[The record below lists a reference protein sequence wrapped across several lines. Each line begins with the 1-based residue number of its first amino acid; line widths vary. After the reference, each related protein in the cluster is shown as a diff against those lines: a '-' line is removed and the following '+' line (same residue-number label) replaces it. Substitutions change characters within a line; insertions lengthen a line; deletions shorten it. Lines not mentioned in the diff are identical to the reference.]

1 MPDNSTKTCTA
12 CGLAFSLLRRRHH
25 CRVCG
30 KIFCQAC
37 SSQTANVGNEGHVR
51 VCDNCFSS
59 ARGGGLND
67 NGIRKGLPPSR
78 KSIPQQRGTA
88 RGTRAI
94 DENGN
99 ATVDEGL
106 RSPLYGG
113 QTTNDS
119 ASMNI
124 GNGKLQNTIY
134 GNERNR
140 INPFGAGGG
149 GIGVGDDRQRLQR
162 PTQPLFSVPATPN
175 AEKLLHSLAR
185 IGDAHLRNTVERAI
199 AYYFPEL
206 SMESTSFPTRQS
218 PGQGVAW
225 NTSTPLKSQIDSDAI
240 FSRGLS
246 KDQQAWADMIL
257 KLARRAIT
265 ALDPNIAL
273 GDRADARVYIKIKKI
288 PDPVL
293 LPNLS
298 SHQFQ
303 SPENQA
309 SMQVSENKNHY
320 QNNDQGNFKSP
331 ATPVSAFPPG
341 SSSLKTPS
349 VSSHSSIT
357 RIGACQLVA
366 GVVFRRNLSHKGM
379 RSEIKDPRVLLLDD
393 ALEFDGGTGG
403 TSAVRFSHF
412 GTLIEQE
419 RKYTEL
425 LVEHV
430 LVLRPDV
437 ILVSRS
443 VSRLALELLLENNV
457 TVIPNVKYVTLQ
469 RVSRASG
476 ARILPSLYALD
487 KMSPDEIIGT
497 TAGHFA
503 ARSVLVSSSNSGAV
517 GTNLSSPITY
527 ETTSSSSS
535 SSVSLF
541 SSPSSLS
548 SSRSMRSS
556 YIVFEDC
563 PEHLGCTVLLR
574 GRSEDLARIKMI
586 LRHAVYVAWN
596 LRLQTAYFFDSY
608 IRGPDCT
615 LLSLSHQDNRF
626 ESEAT
631 PHAEPLSGTFPYLRP
646 QLLQKILHFDSG
658 SRLQLLRAFLLLPS
672 SPMLE
677 SSNIEALAI
686 RLAEK
691 MDRVAG
697 KSKGVSSSSFDVI
710 DSAPLPLASLKT
722 LVNLLQLNGIGTIED
737 TLSLIKTLGGRAP
750 LPSFLDPI
758 ALSEQAEAIT
768 VTCCYLSVSSGGAEA
783 GKQCRKPQP
792 LTFRFFDHGDWTLGK
807 FLSEWCFSS
816 ENSNSECR
824 SCGKERAF
832 GHIRSFALSR
842 ARVDLEVKE
851 LPYDANMLLQR
862 GRPSPHTT
870 PPTNYTSEK
879 NGDIVTYSYCST
891 CDRRLALSRLSR
903 GALALPFGKVLQ
915 EMLLGSSSISADTE
929 CPHCPNSQHHV
940 RYFQSG
946 KVLAMLRIYPLI
958 PLQIDLQS
966 RAPISNLDWVKST
979 RTKELRTLADAAR
992 HIFNRTASLSSC
1004 IRSCLDVGEAVTLS
1018 IESACVEAIDAA
1030 ADAATR
1036 EDENN
1041 GSIEGRSREQSSAR
1055 TRSLSSS
1062 TAPSVDDFPDGASE
1076 RPRSRT
1082 SSRSGILSLSYFSSQ
1097 ASQVRFSFRKRN
1109 QELLDAIELSEK
1121 ALAIGSDASQDAD
1134 KVVHSEEDDVL
1145 AAFAMRRRW
1154 FLFSSNA
1161 DSKFKKLMGRMMKAG
1176 QAVID
1181 IGDAV
1186 IESQAASN
1194 LQRHNDPPGFQDHSK
1209 LSALRDRL
1217 KEFRSTCKL
1226 LSSKTG
1232 KEREPDVMNTFES
1245 KFQSRGHLSLPS
1257 GLSESSVIIDDSIVS
1272 TVVSYSLCSNWY
1284 WLRLKELAQRV
1295 DSYDKEQQ
1303 QLQSPL
1309 NASSSSNGPIGV
1321 KPLVSN
1327 NTNIPSLRSSLSTTG
1342 ASSVSLFPF
1351 FGSVSKEIPSST
1363 SLVTGTVES
1372 PTEDVD
1378 RDSDDAKKASANK
1391 NDNSIGQSS
1400 SPNTRSE
1407 AEADGGEA
1415 FDEGVDE
1422 GDEEEEEEEAEEE
1435 EEEDGGEAEVDVDGV
1450 EYDEGAGD
1458 DEVDETFVETNG
1470 EEVSSSDGGIKLHDE
1485 NQNVPAKLAVEE
1497 TENAASQTP
1506 LLQNNSLAASLSASA
1521 TALSSLEAAVLPQQN
1536 TQSTKAITSEA
1547 SIISSGVS
1555 VSSSIGF
1562 LPPRQRSLANP
1573 FGSSKSSAASTATAA
1588 PSAHREC
1595 SHASMSSL
1603 FGNFGKSPFMSP
1615 ADALKHDPGATG
1627 ATGAG
1632 FTVHSFAD
1640 KSSSFTVTSLWA
1652 LQFHA
1657 LRQLY
1662 LGKDGERAFAQS
1674 LACSSLWTNASGGK
1688 SGAKFEK
1695 TLDGRFVTKLVSKT
1709 EFDMFVNH
1717 IAPDYLKH
1725 MHGTLVNKLPS
1736 LLIKILGVFKVQIQ
1750 VHNKGGS
1757 ANNLQGLSGSI
1768 ISTSTGIT
1776 PIEGGK
1782 NVIPSHGSTGGG
1794 NYHDNSELNGE
1805 IRSFVKQTHFVIVM
1819 ENLFHGVNLL
1829 PGTTFDLKGKTR
1841 SQKKPSNIASG
1852 GSMSSTNVV
1861 SGLISRRSE
1870 TSSAPLSPIQF
1881 GDIHNPFFFQQQ
1893 QQKQQQQQSD
1903 LIASLANFNNEQVT
1917 PQSLQFESNIGTS
1930 SNTSTTIEASS
1941 APVVDVDGTTNAFHL
1956 ERMSP
1961 SPKSEKEDVIHGAI
1975 SRSGSVATLESVA
1988 LDSKL
1993 ATALP
1998 ENAETNIVSSSTDN
2012 LVLFDSDLMSWTRGF
2027 PLPLT
2032 DAAKRHLDAALR
2044 RDCDFLSEA
2053 EIIDYSLL
2061 VGVDIESGQIRIG
2074 IVDYLRRFDIVKR
2087 VENRVKAVAQLATN
2101 VEPTVVQPSR
2111 YGERLLRASER
2122 YFMSVRQNVE

>member
-1 MPDNSTKTCTA
+1 MNSSTSAGTSFRSLLWMPDNSTKTCTA
-12 CGLAFSLLRRRHH
+12 CSLAFSLLRRRHH

-37 SSQTANVGNEGHVR
+37 SSQTANVGNDGHVR

-67 NGIRKGLPPSR
+67 NGKGVQHSR
-78 KSIPQQRGTA
+78 KSVPQQRGT
-88 RGTRAI
+88 RGGTRVV

-99 ATVDEGL
+99 ATNDEGI

-113 QTTNDS
+113 QTASDS
-119 ASMNI
+119 LSMNF
-124 GNGKLQNTIY
+124 NSGKVQNTTR
-134 GNERNR
+134 NNR

-149 GIGVGDDRQRLQR
+149 GIGVGDDRHRLQR
-162 PTQPLFSVPATPN
+162 PTQPFFSVPATPQ
-175 AEKLLHSLAR
+175 AEKLLHALAR
-185 IGDAHLRNTVERAI
+185 IGDAHMRNTVERAV

-206 SMESTSFPTRQS
+206 SMESMPLSSGQS
-218 PGQGVAW
+218 PCQGLW
-225 NTSTPLKSQIDSDAI
+225 NTSPSKSKANSADIVASG
-240 FSRGLS
+240 GLS
-246 KDQQAWADMIL
+246 KDQQEWADMIL
-257 KLARRAIT
+257 KLARRAVT
-265 ALDPNIAL
+265 ALDPNIAQ

-288 PDPVL
+288 PDPSLSL
-293 LPNLS
+293 LPNIS
-298 SHQFQ
+298 AQQFL
-303 SPENQA
+303 SPESQA
-309 SMQVSENKNHY
+309 SSNVRENTG
-320 QNNDQGNFKSP
+320 QSATP
-331 ATPVSAFPPG
+331 ATPGVFPRA
-341 SSSLKTPS
+341 SLSFATPKASIQSS
-349 VSSHSSIT
+349 VS
-357 RIGACQLVA
+357 RVGACQLVA

-379 RSEIKDPRVLLLDD
+379 RTEINDPRVLLLDD

-503 ARSVLVSSSNSGAV
+503 ARSVLVSSSNSGLVNAY
-517 GTNLSSPITY
+517 SSPSITN
-527 ETTSSSSS
+527 ETSSSSS
-535 SSVSLF
+535 LF
-541 SSPSSLS
+541 PSPNSTLS
-548 SSRSMRSS
+548 ARSTRSS
-556 YIVFEDC
+556 YIVFEEC

-574 GRSEDLARIKMI
+574 GRSEDLTRIKLIM
-586 LRHAVYVAWN
+586 RHAVYVAWN
-596 LRLQTAYFFDSY
+596 LRLQTAYFFDSF
-608 IRGPDCT
+608 IRGPDLAST
-615 LLSLSHQDNRF
+615 KLGNRF

-631 PHAEPLSGTFPYLRP
+631 PHAEPLSGAFSYLSP
-646 QLLQKILHFDSG
+646 PLLQRILQFDSG

-672 SPMLE
+672 SPILE
-677 SSNIEALAI
+677 SSNIGALI
-686 RLAEK
+686 LRLAEK
-691 MDRVAG
+691 MDREVG
-697 KSKGVSSSSFDVI
+697 KPRGNNQFSLSLDQVSSS
-710 DSAPLPLASLKT
+710 PLPFASLKT
-722 LVNLLQLNGIGTIED
+722 LATLLQLERVGAID
-737 TLSLIKTLGGRAP
+737 DALSQINSRGGHAP

-758 ALSEQAEAIT
+758 ALSEQSEAIT
-768 VTCCYLSVSSGGAEA
+768 VTCCYLSVSSGAEA

-792 LTFRFFDHGDWTLGK
+792 LTFRFYDHGDWTLGK

-832 GHIRSFALSR
+832 GHIRSFALGR

-862 GRPSPHTT
+862 GRPSPHTVS
-870 PPTNYTSEK
+870 PISASEK

-915 EMLLGSSSISADTE
+915 EMLLDSSSLSADSE

-946 KVLAMLRIYPLI
+946 KILAMLRIFPLI
-958 PLQIDLQS
+958 PLRFEPQS
-966 RAPISNLDWVKST
+966 RAPLSNIDWVKST
-979 RTKELRTLADAAR
+979 RSKELRMIAEAAR
-992 HIFNRTASLSSC
+992 HIFACTASFFSD
-1004 IRSCLDVGEAVTLS
+1004 IRSCLEAGESITLA
-1018 IESACVEAIDAA
+1018 IESACAEAIDAA
-1030 ADAATR
+1030 ADAATKD
-1036 EDENN
+1036 DENE

-1062 TAPSVDDFPDGASE
+1062 TAPSVDDFLEATSD

-1109 QELLDAIELSEK
+1109 QELHDAIDLSDK
-1121 ALAIGSDASQDAD
+1121 ALALGTEASQEAD
-1134 KVVHSEEDDVL
+1134 KLAHSEEDDVL
-1145 AAFAMRRRW
+1145 AAFAIRRRW
-1154 FLFSSNA
+1154 FTLSSNS
-1161 DSKFKKLMGRMMKAG
+1161 DSKLKKLISRMMRAG
-1176 QAVID
+1176 QAAID
-1181 IGDAV
+1181 IGDLV
-1186 IESQAASN
+1186 VESQSIN
-1194 LQRHNDPPGFQDHSK
+1194 LQRHNDPPGVQERSQ
-1209 LSALRDRL
+1209 LSTLRDRL
-1217 KEFRSTCKL
+1217 KEFRILCKV
-1226 LSSKTG
+1226 LSSKIG
-1232 KEREPDVMNTFES
+1232 KERDLDFIHTSES
-1245 KFQSRGHLSLPS
+1245 KFLSRGHLSLPS
-1257 GLSESSVIIDDSIVS
+1257 GLSDSSVVIDDSIVS
-1272 TVVSYSLCSNWY
+1272 TIISYSLCSNWY
-1284 WLRLKELAQRV
+1284 WVRLKELAQRV
-1295 DSYDKEQQ
+1295 DHHDKEQQ
-1303 QLQSPL
+1303 QLHNPSQS
-1309 NASSSSNGPIGV
+1309 NHSNTRPISV
-1321 KPLVSN
+1321 KPISTAPL
-1327 NTNIPSLRSSLSTTG
+1327 PSLRSSSLTTG
-1342 ASSVSLFPF
+1342 VSSVSLFPF
-1351 FGSVSKEIPSST
+1351 FGSMSKETPSTLISE
-1363 SLVTGTVES
+1363 VVES
-1372 PTEDVD
+1372 HIEDINHD
-1378 RDSDDAKKASANK
+1378 ADSSAKVSVNK
-1391 NDNSIGQSS
+1391 SNNAIGQSS

-1407 AEADGGEA
+1407 ADADGGEA
-1415 FDEGVDE
+1415 YDEGGDDE
-1422 GDEEEEEEEAEEE
+1422 GEEEEEEEEVEEE
-1435 EEEDGGEAEVDVDGV
+1435 EEEEGGEGDVEVEGV

-1458 DEVDETFVETNG
+1458 DEADEAFAVTATDEPT
-1470 EEVSSSDGGIKLHDE
+1470 SSGAIAGLQDE
-1485 NQNVPAKLAVEE
+1485 NLSSIAGSAPGRTKDAPRQTMSL
-1497 TENAASQTP
+1497 ENADV
-1506 LLQNNSLAASLSASA
+1506 AAA
-1521 TALSSLEAAVLPQQN
+1521 ALPISVTNVNPLPQHSAPAMK
-1536 TQSTKAITSEA
+1536 TITTESPVIA
-1547 SIISSGVS
+1547 SGVS

-1573 FGSSKSSAASTATAA
+1573 FGSSKTSASSVAAQSSQSESANEFSST
-1588 PSAHREC
+1588 
-1595 SHASMSSL
+1595 L
-1603 FGNFGKSPFMSP
+1603 FGNFGKLPFMSP
-1615 ADALKHDPGATG
+1615 ADALRLDPGAVG
-1627 ATGAG
+1627 STGAG
-1632 FTVHSFAD
+1632 FTVHSFSD

-1688 SGAKFEK
+1688 SGAKFER

-1709 EFDMFVNH
+1709 EFDMFVNQ

-1736 LLIKILGVFKVQIQ
+1736 LLIKILGVFKVQVH
-1750 VHNKGGS
+1750 VHNKGLQSQGMS
-1757 ANNLQGLSGSI
+1757 ASSK
-1768 ISTSTGIT
+1768 STPTTGIT
-1776 PIEGGK
+1776 PIEGG
-1782 NVIPSHGSTGGG
+1782 NLIAPLQGSASAIGG
-1794 NYHDNSELNGE
+1794 NRDNLELNE
-1805 IRSFVKQTHFVIVM
+1805 SRSFVKQTHFVVVM

-1841 SQKKPSNIASG
+1841 FQKKPSNVATG
-1852 GSMSSTNVV
+1852 GSMSSTNIV

-1881 GDIHNPFFFQQQ
+1881 GDVHNPFFFQQQ
-1893 QQKQQQQQSD
+1893 QQQIQQQSE
-1903 LIASLANFNNEQVT
+1903 LFAANLSTNERFT
-1917 PQSLQFESNIGTS
+1917 PQSLQFDGNLGS
-1930 SNTSTTIEASS
+1930 ASS
-1941 APVVDVDGTTNAFHL
+1941 SEDASTIPAPVVNVDGSTHAFHL
-1956 ERMSP
+1956 ERMSSRLP
-1961 SPKSEKEDVIHGAI
+1961 EKEEVVIGGAG
-1975 SRSGSVATLESVA
+1975 RSGSVVTLESVTQ
-1988 LDSKL
+1988 DS
-1993 ATALP
+1993 TAAANVS
-1998 ENAETNIVSSSTDN
+1998 ENGEASVTSSTSPSDN

-2032 DAAKRHLDAALR
+2032 DAAKKHLDAALR

-2053 EIIDYSLL
+2053 EVIDYSLL

-2122 YFMSVRQNVE
+2122 YFMSVRQIE